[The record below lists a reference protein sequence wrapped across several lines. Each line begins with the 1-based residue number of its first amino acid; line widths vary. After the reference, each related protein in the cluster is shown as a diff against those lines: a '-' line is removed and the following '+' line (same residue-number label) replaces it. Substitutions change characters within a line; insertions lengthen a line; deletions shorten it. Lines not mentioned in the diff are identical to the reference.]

1 MASTVRFK
9 RPAPS
14 LPKEIRDFCKRL
26 GITRYVPIALR
37 LLEECFP
44 RMWDLKMYP
53 ECDPESGE
61 EWLVLQIR
69 VPGSAEQV
77 DNQYDQYT
85 ARKIKALPIRH
96 IASIRLMH
104 IPT

>member
-1 MASTVRFK
+1 MAGTVRSRQK
-9 RPAPS
+9 TSPIPKGLRP
-14 LPKEIRDFCKRL
+14 LCRRL

-44 RMWDLKMYP
+44 RMRELHMYP

-69 VPGSAEQV
+69 VPGTYEDVQR
-77 DNQYDQYT
+77 QY
-85 ARKIKALPIRH
+85 RH
-96 IASIRLMH
+96 FNDRRAKVFPPRHVASIRLMH
-104 IPT
+104 LPV